1 MDDGTVGKYGAE
13 VRLRRE
19 LEKTINQQRI
29 HASKGTYKFVIVE
42 IILGILMASNILK
55 RFFKV
60 LISFCSKTT
69 YKMTKMTDVKQ
80 NRLRARSLRPNRVL
94 RY

>member
-29 HASKGTYKFVIVE
+29 HASKGIYKFVIVE
-42 IILGILMASNILK
+42 IILGCIKCQQYSKKVECSLK
-55 RFFKV
+55 CLFPYV
-60 LISFCSKTT
+60 
-69 YKMTKMTDVKQ
+69 
-80 NRLRARSLRPNRVL
+80 AR
-94 RY
+94 

>member
-29 HASKGTYKFVIVE
+29 HASKGIYKFVTIE
-42 IILGILMASNILK
+42 IILGYINCQQHS
-55 RFFKV
+55 
-60 LISFCSKTT
+60 
-69 YKMTKMTDVKQ
+69 
-80 NRLRARSLRPNRVL
+80 
-94 RY
+94 